1 MNTIVRAWKDEAYRQ
16 SLSAEEQVI
25 LLANPVGEIELE
37 DAELKAIYGA
47 CEDDDH
53 VNQTVVQ
60 QATATFGNSISGS
73 VVSGTAHN
81 SYSAYNNKKQSAS
94 SVQTCSIH

>member
-25 LLANPVGEIELE
+25 LPANPAGEIELG
-37 DAELKAIYGA
+37 DAELKAVYGA
-47 CEDDDH
+47 WGQDNDDS
-53 VNQTVVQ
+53 NQINQ
-60 QATATFGNSISGS
+60 QAVATFGNSISGS
-73 VVSGTAHN
+73 VVSGSAHN

-94 SVQTCSIH
+94 SVQTCSIR